1 MPFLSDFAV
10 FRCLFFYYY
19 IISLLVY
26 SVSCQIANGKWVI
39 LQLFSDFF
47 YKFTVFSRFSCSHSK
62 KINNCGE
69 PIQGHQKSV
78 NRQMPSEK
86 KVLRWGVAQLCTKTP
101 DKQIQNVESTCFTR
115 KKSTNLNVRVCPD
128 VKFFASSTFCAIKS
142 DFL

>member
-26 SVSCQIANGKWVI
+26 SVSCQIANGKRVI

-86 KVLRWGVAQLCTKTP
+86 KQVRQLLLRLAFRKIKVYP
-101 DKQIQNVESTCFTR
+101 DG
-115 KKSTNLNVRVCPD
+115 D
-128 VKFFASSTFCAIKS
+128 FFNAYYFGRIIIFARS
-142 DFL
+142 DAGNQ